1 MARILLLTQVLPY
14 PPDSGPKVKTY
25 NVLKYLAR
33 QHEVTLVSFARGD
46 QSADIAHL
54 RTLCAAVHTAPM
66 TRPVWRDALALGR
79 SMLNGQPW
87 MMLRDD
93 RAAMR
98 ALIDAMC
105 GAQRFDFVHAD
116 QLNMAQYARRARAR
130 TPGLKTV
137 LDLHNALWVLYRRQA
152 ANMGG
157 PRKLLLERD
166 WRLLKS
172 YEAAACAEFDHVM
185 AVSEEDRAA
194 LAEAGA
200 AGAGKILVIPITV
213 DGDEKPVVTR
223 ATDAGHI
230 LHIGTMYWPPNIDA
244 IRWFIGE
251 VLPLIRAERP
261 DVVFD
266 CVGARPPQDLV
277 DLGARDSRINV
288 TGYVADALPFHE
300 QAGVTIVPVLA
311 GGGVRVKILDW
322 MAQGMPIV
330 TTTVGCEGIR
340 VVHGESAMIADTPA
354 DFACAVLAVL
364 ADRALADRL
373 GANARAT
380 FERLYDY
387 RAALKPMDQLFA

>member
-1 MARILLLTQVLPY
+1 MARILLLTQVLPF

-25 NVLKYLAR
+25 HVLKYLAR

-46 QSADIAHL
+46 QSSDIAHL
-54 RTLCAAVHTAPM
+54 RKLCAAVHTAPM
-66 TRPVWRDALALGR
+66 TRPVWRDGLALGR
-79 SMLNGQPW
+79 SVLSGQPW

-93 RAAMR
+93 RAEMR
-98 ALIDAMC
+98 ALIDAVC
-105 GAQRFDFVHAD
+105 DARRFDFVHAD

-200 AGAGKILVIPITV
+200 SGAGKILVVPITV
-213 DGDEKPVVTR
+213 DGDEKPVVSR
-223 ATDAGHI
+223 AVGASHI

-244 IRWFIGE
+244 IRWFVGE

-266 CVGARPPQDLV
+266 CVGSRPPQDLI

-300 QAGVTIVPVLA
+300 QAAVTIVPVLA

-340 VVHGESAMIADTPA
+340 VLHGESAMIADTPA
-354 DFACAVLAVL
+354 DFARAVLAVL

-373 GANARAT
+373 GVNARAT

-387 RAALKPMDQLFA
+387 RAALKPMDQIYT